1 MRRSKSGT
9 KREIYRCNTYIKK
22 GSLKKKKKRSGGE
35 SQINNLFKELEKD
48 KQTKPK
54 GRKQ

>member
-35 SQINNLFKELEKD
+35 SQINNLFKELEKE

>member
-1 MRRSKSGT
+1 MRRSKRGT
-9 KREIYRCNTYIKK
+9 KREIYSCNTYIKK
-22 GSLKKKKKRSGGE
+22 GSLKKKKRSGGE
-35 SQINNLFKELEKD
+35 SQINNLFKELEKE